1 MFVFYENERS
11 VIIIQ
16 YHSIQII
23 LFILDWEPWDIFN
36 WTGQD
41 LTIDIFF
48 NPVPFLRAGW
58 EYAKNKSHSCLAR
71 IKKIPLK
78 IGQSNLWDVSKE
90 AFTQ

>member
-1 MFVFYENERS
+1 VVSFMFVFYEDESS

-23 LFILDWEPWDIFN
+23 LFILDWDIFN
-36 WTGQD
+36 RTGQD

-58 EYAKNKSHSCLAR
+58 E
-71 IKKIPLK
+71 
-78 IGQSNLWDVSKE
+78 
-90 AFTQ
+90 